1 VNGTRDH
8 ARHVVVNMGLRSLR
22 WIGQRR
28 GNRVAPLDRSD
39 FRWFRGLG
47 SFLLVVSALI
57 LLFYAANFDFAAYTL
72 FRGGLRTARGTVT
85 LVSATGWYEPGTRR
99 VRRDARTEIVA
110 VSYSFVD
117 SSGTTRTGVSYRPNV
132 RLTMDSQVTIEYP
145 VGRPEVSR
153 IRGYRTA
160 KYDSLPW
167 ALGLMG
173 GAGALLLAVGL
184 IGEGRYGR
192 RSER

>member
-1 VNGTRDH
+1 
-8 ARHVVVNMGLRSLR
+8 MGLRSLR

-28 GNRVAPLDRSD
+28 GNRTGPLDRSD

-47 SFLLVVSALI
+47 WFLLAAAALI

-72 FRGGLRTARGTVT
+72 FRGELRSARGTVT
-85 LVSATGWYEPGTRR
+85 LVSATGWHEPGTPR

-110 VSYSFVD
+110 VTYSFVD
-117 SSGTTRTGVSYRPNV
+117 SGGTARTGVSYRPNV
-132 RLTMDSQVTIEYP
+132 RLTAESQVTVEYP

-160 KYDSLPW
+160 KFSSMPW

-173 GAGALLLAVGL
+173 GAGGLLLAVGL
-184 IGEGRYGR
+184 IGERCAGR
-192 RSER
+192 RSDRVS